1 MMCVCLQ
8 VLLIVFVVL
17 FLGLVQELLF
27 FSYSVIIVLFVVQGE
42 FVLGMQYCIVVQDVV
57 DFSLVGNFVVVVLVF
72 IDVVCYCD
80 VQQVV
85 FGCCVLS
92 FQIYCQYVMYME
104 GLGCGMLIEW
114 LDLVCVKVYNYFG
127 YIVLEYGD
135 VDVVLWWLDKVI
147 VVVFYDV
154 EVLCECG
161 VVLVWCKDWQ
171 GVMDVYICVF
181 ELVCS

>member
-1 MMCVCLQ
+1 
-8 VLLIVFVVL
+8 
-17 FLGLVQELLF
+17 
-27 FSYSVIIVLFVVQGE
+27 
-42 FVLGMQYCIVVQDVV
+42 
-57 DFSLVGNFVVVVLVF
+57 
-72 IDVVCYCD
+72 
-80 VQQVV
+80 
-85 FGCCVLS
+85 
-92 FQIYCQYVMYME
+92 MYME

-161 VVLVWCKDWQ
+161 VVLVWCKDW
-171 GVMDVYICVF
+171 
-181 ELVCS
+181 